1 MRKGRERRRNF
12 ARSMQELARSTKEQ
26 SQSSAR
32 QSSSLGSNSDERS
45 AKRQRQMAYSVMGP
59 PLKPTTKRASLPGQ
73 LGTSSNQN
81 GASIPNPPQGMPAR
95 RHKSR
100 YKRPSAVEIS
110 SVSGRPS
117 VSTNSIGPSRFDA
130 PTLSEGSYVSEAAMK
145 KARRLASG
153 RTDTTRTDYFRLKAM
168 GIDPDISII
177 PKATTKK
184 RTRDSDGSN
193 PNKHPRPSPPSPA
206 PALSSHPNPP
216 QNLSYSESN
225 LSGLNANLPATTTSD
240 DETEALLAQMRTVGD
255 ALSESISWFQSER
268 IKSEIDSSH
277 SSGGKPETEN
287 ERKLREWKR
296 TPTRMEQRLRAS
308 EGKGVLGDVCRKMDE
323 RAKRDECEAARE
335 ERRVDGE
342 QLMGFA
348 KLANRFAVG
357 GMGREVEED
366 NDDDVIELSD

>member
-1 MRKGRERRRNF
+1 
-12 ARSMQELARSTKEQ
+12 MQELARSTKEQ

-32 QSSSLGSNSDERS
+32 QSSSLGSSSDERS
-45 AKRQRQMAYSVMGP
+45 AKRQRQLAYSVMGP

-73 LGTSSNQN
+73 LGTSPNQN
-81 GASIPNPPQGMPAR
+81 GPSIPNPPQGMPVQR
-95 RHKSR
+95 RKSHHKRS
-100 YKRPSAVEIS
+100 STVEIS

-130 PTLSEGSYVSEAAMK
+130 PTLSEGSYISETVMK
-145 KARRLASG
+145 KARRLVSG

-168 GIDPDISII
+168 GIDPDTSII

-206 PALSSHPNPP
+206 PSIPSRSDTSHPNPP
-216 QNLSYSESN
+216 RNLSYSESN
-225 LSGLNANLPATTTSD
+225 LSNLNANLPTTTSSD

-268 IKSEIDSSH
+268 IKSEIGSSH
-277 SSGGKPETEN
+277 SSSGKPETEK

-323 RAKRDECEAARE
+323 RAKRDECEATRE

-348 KLANRFAVG
+348 KLANQFAVG
-357 GMGREVEED
+357 GVGREAEKD
-366 NDDDVIELSD
+366 NDDNDDVIELSD